1 MKSMGLGDNT
11 ETKSAEKSD
20 VTIDITS
27 SQVVAKNCEFSQV
40 DESKESSGNV
50 QQPYSSI
57 LTIIHAG
64 YFRITLSLGAQAL
77 LFESLRLTTTTE
89 EYSYQPIY
97 HIFRMFPSF
106 AFLLLWTLS
115 LFTLLSLSF
124 LYLLRCF
131 FHFNMV
137 KAEFLHHIGV
147 NYLYAPWISWL
158 LLLQSAPVILPTSL
172 LYQVLWWLF
181 TIPIIVLDLKIY
193 GQWFTTEKRF
203 LSMVANPTSQISVM
217 GNLAG
222 ALAAAQMGWKETAL
236 FMFSLGMAHYF
247 VLFVTLYQR
256 LAGRSRFPA
265 MMRPSF
271 FLFSAAPSL
280 ASFTWTSISGSPDT
294 LSKMLFFLS
303 LFLFM
308 SLACRPAMFKK
319 SMRRFNVVWWAYSF
333 PLTFVALASS
343 KYVQTEK
350 NHMASALMLVLS
362 MLSIFVFLGLM
373 MLTALNTNS
382 LLFTRYSTTEFY

>member
-1 MKSMGLGDNT
+1 MGDNADNKAQAL
-11 ETKSAEKSD
+11 E
-20 VTIDITS
+20 VIIDASIISS
-27 SQVVAKNCEFSQV
+27 SQAVLNCELPQV
-40 DESKESSGNV
+40 DEARNTV
-50 QQPYSSI
+50 QQCSSI

-77 LFESLRLTTTTE
+77 LWKILRIPT
-89 EYSYQPIY
+89 YDSNQPI
-97 HIFRMFPSF
+97 HHLFRMLPFL
-106 AFLLLWTLS
+106 AFLLLWS
-115 LFTLLSLSF
+115 LNLLALVLLSF
-124 LYLLRCF
+124 LYILRCY
-131 FHFNMV
+131 FHFHMV
-137 KAEFLHHIGV
+137 RAEFLHHIGA

-158 LLLQSAPVILPTSL
+158 LLLQSAPVIVPKTLF
-172 LYQVLWWLF
+172 YQVLWWLF
-181 TIPIIVLDLKIY
+181 TIPILILDLKIY

-203 LSMVANPTSQISVM
+203 LSMVANPTSQISVI

-222 ALAAAQMGWKETAL
+222 ALAAAQMGWKEVAV

-265 MMRPSF
+265 IMRPAF

-280 ASFTWTSISGSPDT
+280 ASLAWSSINGAFDT

-308 SLACRPAMFKK
+308 SLACRPALFKK

-333 PLTFVALASS
+333 PITFVALASS
-343 KYVQTEK
+343 EYAQKEK
-350 NHMASALMLVLS
+350 GHIASGLMLVLS
-362 MLSIFVFLGLM
+362 ILSILVFIGLS
-373 MLTALNTNS
+373 MLTAINTNS
-382 LLFTRYSTTEFY
+382 LLGNSYSYSDVY

>member
-1 MKSMGLGDNT
+1 MGDN
-11 ETKSAEKSD
+11 AENKAQALE
-20 VTIDITS
+20 VIIDASIIS
-27 SQVVAKNCEFSQV
+27 SGQAVLNCELPQF
-40 DESKESSGNV
+40 DEARNTV
-50 QQPYSSI
+50 QQCSSI

-77 LFESLRLTTTTE
+77 LWKILRIPTYDSNQAIHHL
-89 EYSYQPIY
+89 
-97 HIFRMFPSF
+97 FRMLPSL
-106 AFLLLWTLS
+106 AFLFLWSLS
-115 LFTLLSLSF
+115 LLALILLSF
-124 LYLLRCF
+124 LYILRCY
-131 FHFNMV
+131 FHFHMV
-137 KAEFLHHIGV
+137 RAEFLHHIGA

-158 LLLQSAPVILPTSL
+158 LLFQSAPVIVPKTLF
-172 LYQVLWWLF
+172 YQVLWWLF
-181 TIPIIVLDLKIY
+181 TIPILILDLKIY

-203 LSMVANPTSQISVM
+203 LSMVANPTSQISVI

-222 ALAAAQMGWKETAL
+222 ALAAAQVGWKETAV

-265 MMRPSF
+265 IMRPAF

-280 ASFTWTSISGSPDT
+280 ASLAWSSINGAFDT

-308 SLACRPAMFKK
+308 SLACRPALFKK

-343 KYVQTEK
+343 EYAQKEK
-350 NHMASALMLVLS
+350 GHIASGLMLVLS
-362 MLSIFVFLGLM
+362 MLSILVFLGML
-373 MLTALNTNS
+373 MLTAINTNS
-382 LLFTRYSTTEFY
+382 LLGKSNAYSDIY